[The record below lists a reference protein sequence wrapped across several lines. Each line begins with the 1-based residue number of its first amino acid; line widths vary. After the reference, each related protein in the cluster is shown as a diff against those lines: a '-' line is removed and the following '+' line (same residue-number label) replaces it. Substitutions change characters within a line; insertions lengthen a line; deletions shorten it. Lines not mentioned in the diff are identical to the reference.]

1 MAEPQ
6 VMARF
11 VAEVEAAP
19 PPGLAGLVW
28 FRLPTGDDRRAWSLS
43 TWLAVLERKPLKG
56 GLAVQLVAG
65 QSNAPA
71 DIRIDNAGNADLP
84 LPLRV
89 RLHRVT
95 PPLQGTSAAVTASM
109 ATRSKAMPG
118 DATCAW
124 ARPACCAPAAAAPS
138 DGCAVPTARRPPNS
152 HWKWDPDD
160 QHEVFCR
167 CPPRHG
173 PAQPARLGRM
183 TKIACAAS
191 SLLVLGAAVVACGPD
206 FRCSCWM
213 TAPVPSAIRPP
224 TPSPGKPPI
233 W

>member
-89 RLHRVT
+89 RLAPRD
-95 PPLQGTSAAVTASM
+95 AASSGNVCSGDGIV

-124 ARPACCAPAAAAPS
+124 ARPACCAPAAAAHRM
-138 DGCAVPTARRPPNS
+138 AALYRR
-152 HWKWDPDD
+152 HAG
-160 QHEVFCR
+160 
-167 CPPRHG
+167 PRTHTG
-173 PAQPARLGRM
+173 NGILMTNMKFSAAAPRATGQRSLPAW
-183 TKIACAAS
+183 AA
-191 SLLVLGAAVVACGPD
+191 
-206 FRCSCWM
+206 
-213 TAPVPSAIRPP
+213 
-224 TPSPGKPPI
+224 
-233 W
+233 